1 MRARRISGGPQS
13 RLVASPS
20 KSDSDS
26 LKHPP
31 PAALVR
37 AVRLELT
44 LPKERVFE
52 TRASTDSAT
61 PA

>member
-13 RLVASPS
+13 RPVASPS
-20 KSDSDS
+20 KSDS